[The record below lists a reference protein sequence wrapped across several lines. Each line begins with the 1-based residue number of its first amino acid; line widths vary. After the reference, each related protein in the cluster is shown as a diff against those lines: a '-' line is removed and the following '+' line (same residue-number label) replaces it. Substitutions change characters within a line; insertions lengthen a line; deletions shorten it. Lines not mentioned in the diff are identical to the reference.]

1 MKKGSIPKP
10 YWSIKKKDSQPIM
23 LTASILKNEKGA
35 LMILMSVMMLMLL
48 TIISIAASRT
58 ANTELK
64 IAGNEYL
71 YQRCFYNAE
80 GAIMETVD
88 LLNTTVDST
97 GNFPDWMGSDEDV
110 INDGTVF
117 AHWEDGA
124 ETRDAIPKV
133 AAIDSKDTSY
143 MAVHHGVL
151 TGSSLAMSKASIHT
165 FSMYGRCENKGLV
178 ILKVGYKGA
187 YK

>member
-1 MKKGSIPKP
+1 MVN
-10 YWSIKKKDSQPIM
+10 
-23 LTASILKNEKGA
+23 ASVLKNEKGA
-35 LMILMSVMMLMLL
+35 LMIMVSVMLLVLL

-88 LLNTTVDST
+88 LLSATVDPKDS
-97 GNFPDWMGSDEDV
+97 FPDWVTSDEDAV
-110 INDGTVF
+110 TDITVF
-117 AHWEDGA
+117 ANWKDVA
-124 ETRDAIPKV
+124 ETSDAIPK
-133 AAIDSKDTSY
+133 AAVIDSEGTSY

-151 TGSSLAMSKASIHT
+151 AGSSLAMSKPSINT
-165 FSMYGRCENKGLV
+165 FSIYGRCENKGRV
-178 ILKVGYKGA
+178 ILKAGYKGA
-187 YK
+187 Y

>member
-1 MKKGSIPKP
+1 MAN
-10 YWSIKKKDSQPIM
+10 
-23 LTASILKNEKGA
+23 ASILKNEKGA
-35 LMILMSVMMLMLL
+35 LMIMISVMLLVLL

-80 GAIMETVD
+80 GAIMETVE
-88 LLNTTVDST
+88 LLSTTVDPKE
-97 GNFPDWMGSDEDV
+97 GFPDWVASDEAA
-110 INDGTVF
+110 INDITVF
-117 AHWEDGA
+117 ANWNDGG
-124 ETRDAIPKV
+124 ETSDVIPKV
-133 AAIDSKDTSY
+133 AVIDSEGTSY

-151 TGSSLAMSKASIHT
+151 AGSSLAMSKPSIHT
-165 FSMYGRCENKGLV
+165 FSIYGRCENKGRV

-187 YK
+187 Y